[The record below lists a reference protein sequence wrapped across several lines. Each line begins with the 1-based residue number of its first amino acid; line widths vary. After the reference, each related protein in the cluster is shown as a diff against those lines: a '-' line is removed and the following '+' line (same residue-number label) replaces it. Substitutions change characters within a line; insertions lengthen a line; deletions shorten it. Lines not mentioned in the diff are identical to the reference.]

1 VSMGCVV
8 FIVVVCSGV
17 ACYIV
22 RVGVAIVP
30 GGRLCVYCCC
40 CMVVVVCLPALCIA
54 VVMVYVP
61 RIDPTWVVDVG
72 TGAIRFLVSLQ
83 KTRAAYLE
91 QHGQVTKDRLRS
103 VFVCYVSTIL
113 SVCPPDLL
121 PMCSFFLLSNTPG
134 SYLL

>member
-1 VSMGCVV
+1 MGCVV

-17 ACYIV
+17 ALYIV
-22 RVGVAIVP
+22 CVGVAIVP
-30 GGRLCVYCCC
+30 GGKLYVYCCY
-40 CMVVVVCLPALCIA
+40 CMVVVVCLPAFCIA
-54 VVMVYVP
+54 VVMAYVP
-61 RIDPTWVVDVG
+61 RIGPTWVADVG
-72 TGAIRFLVSLQ
+72 TGATRFLVSLQ
-83 KTRAAYLE
+83 KTCAVYLE
-91 QHGQVTKDRLRS
+91 LLGQVTKDQLQS